1 MNIFRRLKMSFINEC
16 YSIIRR
22 KNKDM
27 LYIYLKNDGL
37 YYNYY
42 DADGCIVH
50 KGKLISDMDLD
61 FTKYSFSLDKDD
73 NIYCIYCDN
82 SLQILECKNNSFIFT
97 KTEYITY
104 NYKKFG
110 VAFPYVKYI
119 ENNPHIFYYHL
130 YQHQD
135 IQSFPCSHFC

>member
-1 MNIFRRLKMSFINEC
+1 MSFINER
-16 YSIIRR
+16 YAIIRR
-22 KNKDM
+22 SDKNM
-27 LYIYLKNDGL
+27 FYMYLGNDGL

-97 KTEYITY
+97 IKRSNETLFFSYYLSLPLSIIMY
-104 NYKKFG
+104 FLYS
-110 VAFPYVKYI
+110 
-119 ENNPHIFYYHL
+119 HI
-130 YQHQD
+130 
-135 IQSFPCSHFC
+135 

>member
-1 MNIFRRLKMSFINEC
+1 MSFIN
-16 YSIIRR
+16 RR
-22 KNKDM
+22 SDKNM
-27 LYIYLKNDGL
+27 FYMYLGNDGL

-110 VAFPYVKYI
+110 VAFPYV
-119 ENNPHIFYYHL
+119 
-130 YQHQD
+130 
-135 IQSFPCSHFC
+135 